1 MVRARYKKNRDSI
14 GQAAVALLVLATT
27 VMLIIAQ
34 TPAGLCDEDCSG
46 QCATDCDCLSCVPSL
61 PMVVAPTLVLDQVD
75 EPLIGSV
82 PAIQLGCCLTPV
94 RTIDHPPQL
103 SA

>member
-1 MVRARYKKNRDSI
+1 MVHFRNQTNRDGI
-14 GQAAVALLVLATT
+14 GQAVMALAALATM

-34 TPAGLCDEDCSG
+34 TPAGFCDEDCSG
-46 QCATDCDCLSCVPSL
+46 QCATECDCLSCVPSL
-61 PMVVAPTLVLDQVD
+61 PMVVAPVLVLDQVD

-94 RTIDHPPQL
+94 RAIDHPPQL